1 MTLPV
6 TLTLSPEAEAKLRES
21 LARKDGESARQ
32 VLAEAVAPTVENL
45 LSHPVV
51 EEREPKSPDGL
62 NDEEFEALADQLVDE
77 MDRLIPPGTPPLSD
91 YALSQESFYTDI
103 SLGKSL
109 FEDVETVAREM
120 KLSRSRLFVMAVK
133 DFIERYR
140 TRRLVEQIN
149 LAYQDGPDE
158 EEQELLRH
166 MHRIQRELMESEW

>member
-6 TLTLSPEAEAKLRES
+6 TLNLSPEAEAKLQES

-51 EEREPKSPDGL
+51 EEREPERPNGL
-62 NDEEFEALADQLVDE
+62 NDDEFEALADQLV
-77 MDRLIPPGTPPLSD
+77 
-91 YALSQESFYTDI
+91 TDI
-103 SLGKSL
+103 SLSKSL
-109 FEDVETVAREM
+109 FEEVETVAREM
-120 KLSRSRLFVMAVK
+120 ELSRSRLFVMAVK

-158 EEQELLRH
+158 EEQELLRR
-166 MHRIQRELMESEW
+166 MIPLYREVLEKDEQ